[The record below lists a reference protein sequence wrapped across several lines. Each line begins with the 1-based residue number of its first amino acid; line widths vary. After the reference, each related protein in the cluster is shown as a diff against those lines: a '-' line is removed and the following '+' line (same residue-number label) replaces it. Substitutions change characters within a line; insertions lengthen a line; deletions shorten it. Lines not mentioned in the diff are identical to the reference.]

1 MKQSEGARPMKIGA
15 IVRTAEISGDDQP
28 RRFGD
33 IKALALTAEA
43 VGFDSFWLPD
53 HLIYRPRE
61 PDELGC
67 WETFTFLG
75 ALASVT
81 STITLGTLVV
91 STLFRNPA
99 LLAKM
104 ADSLDEISGGRF
116 ILGLGAGNWEAEHR
130 MFGLPFD
137 QRVGRFEEALQI
149 IAPLLRDGAVDFHG
163 RFYEVPGC
171 VLRPRGPSP
180 SGPPVWVGT
189 RGERML
195 RIAARHADAY
205 NAIWPI
211 TLAQVTAQRARMIAA
226 CEEVGRDPATFDLT
240 IGTFVQ
246 LPEDGQP
253 IRDDTAISGTYAEIA
268 ATLQSF
274 AAAGVHHLNI
284 TFRPDV
290 SIPLLEDFGR
300 VLELMDASASAPD
313 PPGARP

>member
-1 MKQSEGARPMKIGA
+1 
-15 IVRTAEISGDDQP
+15 
-28 RRFGD
+28 
-33 IKALALTAEA
+33 
-43 VGFDSFWLPD
+43 
-53 HLIYRPRE
+53 
-61 PDELGC
+61 
-67 WETFTFLG
+67 
-75 ALASVT
+75 
-81 STITLGTLVV
+81 
-91 STLFRNPA
+91 
-99 LLAKM
+99 
-104 ADSLDEISGGRF
+104 
-116 ILGLGAGNWEAEHR
+116 
-130 MFGLPFD
+130 
-137 QRVGRFEEALQI
+137 
-149 IAPLLRDGAVDFHG
+149 
-163 RFYEVPGC
+163 
-171 VLRPRGPSP
+171 
-180 SGPPVWVGT
+180 
-189 RGERML
+189 ML

-274 AAAGVHHLNI
+274 AAAGVRHLNI

-300 VLELMDASASAPD
+300 VLELMDASASAPA